1 MLNFQV
7 AAPKDLKEAARI
19 EKTRQYEEQRKAR
32 IFNPRQRLI
41 GVSPFRK
48 YLYCNSFLRTQCLFI
63 FIQQPLTAHT
73 GRFIHTCQWISYNLQ
88 H

>member
-41 GVSPFRK
+41 GVGPLKIFVIGSLP
-48 YLYCNSFLRTQCLFI
+48 LLFLDNN
-63 FIQQPLTAHT
+63 H
-73 GRFIHTCQWISYNLQ
+73 
-88 H
+88 

>member
-7 AAPKDLKEAARI
+7 CIPKDLKEAARI

-41 GVSPFRK
+41 GVS
-48 YLYCNSFLRTQCLFI
+48 L
-63 FIQQPLTAHT
+63 
-73 GRFIHTCQWISYNLQ
+73 
-88 H
+88 

>member
-41 GVSPFRK
+41 GVSRP
-48 YLYCNSFLRTQCLFI
+48 SV
-63 FIQQPLTAHT
+63 
-73 GRFIHTCQWISYNLQ
+73 
-88 H
+88 

>member
-41 GVSPFRK
+41 GVSPLK
-48 YLYCNSFLRTQCLFI
+48 I
-63 FIQQPLTAHT
+63 FTI
-73 GRFIHTCQWISYNLQ
+73 IEVS
-88 H
+88 